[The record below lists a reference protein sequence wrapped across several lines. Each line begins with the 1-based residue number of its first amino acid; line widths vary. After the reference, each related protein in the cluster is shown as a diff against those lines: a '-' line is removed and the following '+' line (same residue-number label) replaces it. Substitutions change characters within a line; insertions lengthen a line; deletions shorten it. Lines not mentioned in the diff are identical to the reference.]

1 MDNSILVIQKNLKK
15 KKERVLLDLY
25 IKDYNKSNFYI
36 ALVFNKKIEKF
47 KVLFIPLDVCENKYI
62 EDYMCYQF
70 IDISSVNYI
79 LNTIND
85 NDKLI
90 RNDIFR
96 NKINK
101 YINSYYIEINTH
113 INKRDY
119 KFVTT
124 RYIPSEWLFMFDVI
138 VTLFERIPS
147 FMNELC
153 REILAVFSNS
163 NEAIDY
169 KYSIDF
175 DLVNDDFSTLLFD
188 TSEVYEV
195 LFLEFIGGKYFAI
208 VNNVLV
214 VVEYNPRKILN
225 LYCSSDDDSYIYSV
239 LVAIRN
245 KSYKKFYKLMV
256 VDDKH
261 DFEVGVAEYYLCY
274 GLENDKFLII
284 SGDKLETL
292 DKRLYEDGLIKILD
306 SDLELDE
313 KLGKI

>member
-1 MDNSILVIQKNLKK
+1 MDNSVLVIQKYLKK

-25 IKDYNKSNFYI
+25 IRDYNKSNFYI
-36 ALVFNKKIEKF
+36 ALVFNKRIEKF
-47 KVLFIPLDVCENKYI
+47 KVLFVPLDVCENKYI
-62 EDYMCYQF
+62 DDYVCYQF

-188 TSEVYEV
+188 TSEVHEV

-274 GLENDKFLII
+274 GLEKDKFLIV

>member
-1 MDNSILVIQKNLKK
+1 MDNSILVIQKYLKK

-25 IKDYNKSNFYI
+25 IRDYNKSNFYI
-36 ALVFNKKIEKF
+36 ALVFNKRIEKF
-47 KVLFIPLDVCENKYI
+47 KVLFVPLDVCENKYI
-62 EDYMCYQF
+62 DDYVCYQF

-188 TSEVYEV
+188 TSEVHEV

-274 GLENDKFLII
+274 GLEKDKFLII

>member
-1 MDNSILVIQKNLKK
+1 MDNSVLVIQKYLKK

-25 IKDYNKSNFYI
+25 IRDYNKSNFYI
-36 ALVFNKKIEKF
+36 ALVFNKRIEKF
-47 KVLFIPLDVCENKYI
+47 KVLFVPLDVCENKYI
-62 EDYMCYQF
+62 DDYVCYQF

-79 LNTIND
+79 LNT
-85 NDKLI
+85 
-90 RNDIFR
+90 
-96 NKINK
+96 INK

-188 TSEVYEV
+188 TSEVHEV

-274 GLENDKFLII
+274 GLEKDKFLII

>member
-1 MDNSILVIQKNLKK
+1 MDNSVLVIQKYLKK

-25 IKDYNKSNFYI
+25 IRDYNKSNFYI
-36 ALVFNKKIEKF
+36 ALVFNKRIEKF
-47 KVLFIPLDVCENKYI
+47 KVLFVPLDVCENKYI
-62 EDYMCYQF
+62 DDYVCYQF

-188 TSEVYEV
+188 TSEVHEV

-274 GLENDKFLII
+274 GLEKDKFLII

>member
-1 MDNSILVIQKNLKK
+1 MDNSILVIQKYLKK

-25 IKDYNKSNFYI
+25 IRDYNKSNFYI
-36 ALVFNKKIEKF
+36 ALVFNKRIEKF
-47 KVLFIPLDVCENKYI
+47 KVLFVPLDVCENKYI
-62 EDYMCYQF
+62 DDYVCYQF
-70 IDISSVNYI
+70 IDIGSVNYI

-90 RNDIFR
+90 SSDKFR
-96 NKINK
+96 NRINK

-113 INKRDY
+113 INNCDY
-119 KFVTT
+119 KFATT

-138 VTLFERIPS
+138 VTLFERIPA

-153 REILAVFSNS
+153 REILAVFGNP
-163 NEAIDY
+163 NESIDY
-169 KYSIDF
+169 KYSVDF
-175 DLVNDDFSTLLFD
+175 DLVNGDFSTLLFD
-188 TSEVYEV
+188 TSKVHEV
-195 LFLEFIGGKYFAI
+195 LFLEYVGGKYFAI
-208 VNNVLV
+208 VDNVLV

-225 LYCSSDDDSYIYSV
+225 LYCSSNDDSYIYST

-245 KSYKKFYKLMV
+245 ESYRKFYKLMA

-261 DFEVGVAEYYLCY
+261 DFEVGVAKYYLCY

-292 DKRLYEDGLIKILD
+292 DKSLYDEGLIRILD
-306 SDLELDE
+306 SDLELDK
-313 KLGKI
+313 KLK

>member
-1 MDNSILVIQKNLKK
+1 MDNSILVIQKYLKK

-25 IKDYNKSNFYI
+25 IRDYNKSNFYI
-36 ALVFNKKIEKF
+36 ALVFNKRIEKF
-47 KVLFIPLDVCENKYI
+47 KVLFVPLDVCENKYI
-62 EDYMCYQF
+62 DDYVCYQF

-188 TSEVYEV
+188 TSEVHEV

-274 GLENDKFLII
+274 GLEKDKFLII
-284 SGDKLETL
+284 SGDKLGTL
-292 DKRLYEDGLIKILD
+292 DKRLYDDGMIKILD

>member
-1 MDNSILVIQKNLKK
+1 MDNSILVIQKYLKK

-36 ALVFNKKIEKF
+36 ALVFNKRIEKF

-62 EDYMCYQF
+62 EDYICYQF

-188 TSEVYEV
+188 TSEVHEV

-274 GLENDKFLII
+274 GLEKDKFLII

>member
-1 MDNSILVIQKNLKK
+1 MDNSILVIQKYLKK

-25 IKDYNKSNFYI
+25 IRDYNKSNFYI
-36 ALVFNKKIEKF
+36 ALVFNKRIEKF
-47 KVLFIPLDVCENKYI
+47 KVLFVPLDVCENKYI
-62 EDYMCYQF
+62 DDYVCYQF

-188 TSEVYEV
+188 TSEVHEV

-274 GLENDKFLII
+274 GLEKDKFLIV

-292 DKRLYEDGLIKILD
+292 DKRLYDDGLIKILD

>member
-274 GLENDKFLII
+274 GLEKDKFLII

-313 KLGKI
+313 ELGKI

>member
-1 MDNSILVIQKNLKK
+1 MDNSILVIQKYLKK

-25 IKDYNKSNFYI
+25 IRDYNKSNFYI
-36 ALVFNKKIEKF
+36 ALVFNKRIEKF
-47 KVLFIPLDVCENKYI
+47 KVLFVPLDVCENKYI
-62 EDYMCYQF
+62 EDYICYQF

-175 DLVNDDFSTLLFD
+175 DLINDDFSTLLFD
-188 TSEVYEV
+188 TSEVHEV

-274 GLENDKFLII
+274 GLEKDKFLII

-313 KLGKI
+313 KLGKV

>member
-36 ALVFNKKIEKF
+36 ALVFNKRIEKF

-62 EDYMCYQF
+62 EDYICYQF

-188 TSEVYEV
+188 TSEVHEV

-274 GLENDKFLII
+274 GLEKDKFLII

>member
-1 MDNSILVIQKNLKK
+1 MDNSILVIQKYLKK

-25 IKDYNKSNFYI
+25 IRDYNKSNFYI
-36 ALVFNKKIEKF
+36 ALVFNKRIEKF
-47 KVLFIPLDVCENKYI
+47 KVLFVPLDVCENKYI
-62 EDYMCYQF
+62 DDYVCYQF
-70 IDISSVNYI
+70 IDIGSVNYI

-90 RNDIFR
+90 SSDKFR
-96 NKINK
+96 NRINK

-113 INKRDY
+113 INNCDY

-124 RYIPSEWLFMFDVI
+124 RYIPSEWLFLFDVI
-138 VTLFERIPS
+138 VTLFERIPA

-153 REILAVFSNS
+153 REILAVFGNP
-163 NEAIDY
+163 NESIDY
-169 KYSIDF
+169 KYSVDF
-175 DLVNDDFSTLLFD
+175 DLVNGDFSTLLFD
-188 TSEVYEV
+188 TSEVHEV

-274 GLENDKFLII
+274 GLEKDKFLII
-284 SGDKLETL
+284 SGDKLGTL
-292 DKRLYEDGLIKILD
+292 DKSLYEDGLIKILD

>member
-36 ALVFNKKIEKF
+36 ALVFNKRIEKF

-62 EDYMCYQF
+62 EDYICYQF

>member
-1 MDNSILVIQKNLKK
+1 MDNSVLVIQKYLKK

-25 IKDYNKSNFYI
+25 IRDYNKSNFYI
-36 ALVFNKKIEKF
+36 ALVFNKRIEKF
-47 KVLFIPLDVCENKYI
+47 KVLFVPLDVCENKYI
-62 EDYMCYQF
+62 DDYVCYQF

-153 REILAVFSNS
+153 IEILAVFSNS

-188 TSEVYEV
+188 TSEVHEV

-274 GLENDKFLII
+274 GLEKDKFLII

>member
-1 MDNSILVIQKNLKK
+1 MDNSILVIQKYLKK

-25 IKDYNKSNFYI
+25 IRDYNKSNFYI
-36 ALVFNKKIEKF
+36 ALVFNKRIEKF
-47 KVLFIPLDVCENKYI
+47 KVLFVPLDVCENKYI
-62 EDYMCYQF
+62 DDYVCYQF

-188 TSEVYEV
+188 TSEVHEV

-274 GLENDKFLII
+274 GLEKDKFLII

-292 DKRLYEDGLIKILD
+292 DESLYDDGLIKILD

>member
-1 MDNSILVIQKNLKK
+1 MDNSILVIQKYLKK
-15 KKERVLLDLY
+15 KKERILLDLY
-25 IKDYNKSNFYI
+25 IRDYNKSNFYI
-36 ALVFNKKIEKF
+36 ALVFNKRIEKF
-47 KVLFIPLDVCENKYI
+47 KVLFVPLDVCENKYI
-62 EDYMCYQF
+62 DDYVCYQF

-188 TSEVYEV
+188 TSEVHEV

-208 VNNVLV
+208 VNDVLV

-274 GLENDKFLII
+274 GLEKDKFLIV

>member
-1 MDNSILVIQKNLKK
+1 MDNSILVIQKYLKK

-25 IKDYNKSNFYI
+25 IRDYNKSNFYI
-36 ALVFNKKIEKF
+36 ALVFNKRIEKF
-47 KVLFIPLDVCENKYI
+47 KVLFVPLDVCENKYI
-62 EDYMCYQF
+62 DDYVCYQF

-175 DLVNDDFSTLLFD
+175 DLINDDFSTLLFD
-188 TSEVYEV
+188 TSEVHEV

-274 GLENDKFLII
+274 GLEKDKFLIV

-292 DKRLYEDGLIKILD
+292 DKRLYDDGLIKILD

>member
-1 MDNSILVIQKNLKK
+1 MDNSILVIQKYLKK

-25 IKDYNKSNFYI
+25 IRDYNKSNFYI
-36 ALVFNKKIEKF
+36 ALVFNKRIEKF
-47 KVLFIPLDVCENKYI
+47 KVLFVPLDVCENKYI
-62 EDYMCYQF
+62 DDYVCYQF

-188 TSEVYEV
+188 TSEVHEV

-274 GLENDKFLII
+274 GLEKDKFLII

-292 DKRLYEDGLIKILD
+292 DKRLYDDGLIKILD

>member
-1 MDNSILVIQKNLKK
+1 MDNSILVIQKYLKK

-25 IKDYNKSNFYI
+25 IRDYNKSNFYI
-36 ALVFNKKIEKF
+36 ALVFNKRIEKF
-47 KVLFIPLDVCENKYI
+47 KVLFVPLDVCENKYI
-62 EDYMCYQF
+62 DDYVCYQF

-85 NDKLI
+85 NDELI

-188 TSEVYEV
+188 TSEVHEV

-274 GLENDKFLII
+274 GLEKDKFLII

>member
-1 MDNSILVIQKNLKK
+1 MDNSILVIQKYLKK

-25 IKDYNKSNFYI
+25 IRDYNKSNFYI
-36 ALVFNKKIEKF
+36 ALVFNKRIEKF
-47 KVLFIPLDVCENKYI
+47 KVLFVPLDVCENKYI
-62 EDYMCYQF
+62 DDYVCYQF

-188 TSEVYEV
+188 TSEVHEV

-274 GLENDKFLII
+274 GLEKDKFLII
-284 SGDKLETL
+284 SGDKLGTL
-292 DKRLYEDGLIKILD
+292 DKSLYEDGLIKILD

>member
-1 MDNSILVIQKNLKK
+1 MDNSILVIQKYLKK

-25 IKDYNKSNFYI
+25 IRDYNKSNFYI
-36 ALVFNKKIEKF
+36 ALVFNKRIEKF
-47 KVLFIPLDVCENKYI
+47 KVLFVPLDVCENKYI
-62 EDYMCYQF
+62 EDYICYQF
-70 IDISSVNYI
+70 IDISYVNYI

-188 TSEVYEV
+188 TSEVHEV

-274 GLENDKFLII
+274 GLEKDKFLIV

>member
-1 MDNSILVIQKNLKK
+1 MDNSVLVIQKYLKK

-25 IKDYNKSNFYI
+25 IRDYNKSNFYI
-36 ALVFNKKIEKF
+36 ALVFNKRIEKF
-47 KVLFIPLDVCENKYI
+47 KVLFVPLDVCENKYI
-62 EDYMCYQF
+62 DDYVCYQF

-79 LNTIND
+79 L
-85 NDKLI
+85 
-90 RNDIFR
+90 

-188 TSEVYEV
+188 TSEVHEV

-274 GLENDKFLII
+274 GLEKDKFLII

>member
-1 MDNSILVIQKNLKK
+1 MDNSILVIQKYLKK

-25 IKDYNKSNFYI
+25 IRDYNKSNFYI
-36 ALVFNKKIEKF
+36 ALVFNKRIEKF
-47 KVLFIPLDVCENKYI
+47 KVLFVPLDVCENKYI
-62 EDYMCYQF
+62 EEYICYQF

-188 TSEVYEV
+188 TSEVHEV

-274 GLENDKFLII
+274 GLEKDKFLII
-284 SGDKLETL
+284 SGDKLGTL
-292 DKRLYEDGLIKILD
+292 DKSLYEDGLIKILD

>member
-1 MDNSILVIQKNLKK
+1 MDNSILVIQKYLKK

-25 IKDYNKSNFYI
+25 IRDYNKSNFYI
-36 ALVFNKKIEKF
+36 ALVFNKRIEKF
-47 KVLFIPLDVCENKYI
+47 KVLFVPLDVCENKYI
-62 EDYMCYQF
+62 EDYICYQF

-124 RYIPSEWLFMFDVI
+124 RYIPSEWLFMFDVV

-175 DLVNDDFSTLLFD
+175 DLINDDFSTLLFD
-188 TSEVYEV
+188 TSEVHEV

-274 GLENDKFLII
+274 GLEKDKFLII

>member
-274 GLENDKFLII
+274 GLEKDKFLII
-284 SGDKLETL
+284 SGDKLGAL
-292 DKRLYEDGLIKILD
+292 DKSLYEDGLIKILD

>member
-1 MDNSILVIQKNLKK
+1 MDNSILVIQKYLKK

-25 IKDYNKSNFYI
+25 IRDYNKSNFYI
-36 ALVFNKKIEKF
+36 ALVFNKRIEKF
-47 KVLFIPLDVCENKYI
+47 KVLFVPLDVCENKYI
-62 EDYMCYQF
+62 EDYICYQF

-188 TSEVYEV
+188 TSEVHEV

-274 GLENDKFLII
+274 GLEKDKFLII
-284 SGDKLETL
+284 SGDKLGTL
-292 DKRLYEDGLIKILD
+292 DKSLYEDGLIKILD

>member
-1 MDNSILVIQKNLKK
+1 MDNSILVIQKYLKK

-36 ALVFNKKIEKF
+36 ALVFNKRIEKF

-62 EDYMCYQF
+62 EDYICYQF

-188 TSEVYEV
+188 TSEVHEV

-274 GLENDKFLII
+274 GLEKGKFLII

>member
-1 MDNSILVIQKNLKK
+1 MDNGILVIQKYLKK

-25 IKDYNKSNFYI
+25 IRDYNKSNFYI
-36 ALVFNKKIEKF
+36 ALVFNKRIEKF
-47 KVLFIPLDVCENKYI
+47 KVLFVPLDVCENKYI
-62 EDYMCYQF
+62 DDYVCYQF

-188 TSEVYEV
+188 TSEVHEV

-274 GLENDKFLII
+274 GLEKDKFLII

>member
-36 ALVFNKKIEKF
+36 ALVFNKRIEKF

-62 EDYMCYQF
+62 EDYICYQF

-188 TSEVYEV
+188 TSEVHEV

-274 GLENDKFLII
+274 GLEKDKFLII

-306 SDLELDE
+306 SDLELDK

>member
-1 MDNSILVIQKNLKK
+1 MDNSILVIQKYLKK

-25 IKDYNKSNFYI
+25 IRDYNKSNFYI
-36 ALVFNKKIEKF
+36 ALVFNKRIEKF
-47 KVLFIPLDVCENKYI
+47 KVLFVPLDVCENKYI
-62 EDYMCYQF
+62 DDYVCYQF

-85 NDKLI
+85 NDELI

-188 TSEVYEV
+188 TSEVHEV

-274 GLENDKFLII
+274 GLEKDKFLIV

-292 DKRLYEDGLIKILD
+292 DKRLYDDGLIKILD

>member
-1 MDNSILVIQKNLKK
+1 MDNSVLVIQKYLKK

-25 IKDYNKSNFYI
+25 IRDYNKSNFYI
-36 ALVFNKKIEKF
+36 ALVFNKRIEKF
-47 KVLFIPLDVCENKYI
+47 KVLFVPLDVCENKYI
-62 EDYMCYQF
+62 DDYVCYQF

-188 TSEVYEV
+188 TSEVHEV

-274 GLENDKFLII
+274 GLEKDKFLII

-313 KLGKI
+313 KLGKV

>member
-1 MDNSILVIQKNLKK
+1 MDNSILVIQKYLKK

-25 IKDYNKSNFYI
+25 IRDYNKSNFYI
-36 ALVFNKKIEKF
+36 ALVFNKRIEKF
-47 KVLFIPLDVCENKYI
+47 KVLFVPLDVCENKYI
-62 EDYMCYQF
+62 EDYICYQF

-188 TSEVYEV
+188 TSEVHEV

-274 GLENDKFLII
+274 GLEKDKFLII
-284 SGDKLETL
+284 SGDKLGTL
-292 DKRLYEDGLIKILD
+292 DKSLYENGLIKILD

>member
-1 MDNSILVIQKNLKK
+1 MDNSILVIQKYLKK

-25 IKDYNKSNFYI
+25 IRDYNKSNFYI
-36 ALVFNKKIEKF
+36 ALVFNKRIEKF
-47 KVLFIPLDVCENKYI
+47 KVLFVPLDVCENKYI
-62 EDYMCYQF
+62 DDYVCYQF

-188 TSEVYEV
+188 TSEVHEV

-274 GLENDKFLII
+274 GLEKDKFLII
-284 SGDKLETL
+284 SGDKLGTL
-292 DKRLYEDGLIKILD
+292 DKSLYENGLIKILD

>member
-1 MDNSILVIQKNLKK
+1 MDNSILVIQKYLKK

-25 IKDYNKSNFYI
+25 IRDYNKSNFYI
-36 ALVFNKKIEKF
+36 ALVFNKRIEKF
-47 KVLFIPLDVCENKYI
+47 KVLFVPLDVCENKYI
-62 EDYMCYQF
+62 DDYVCYQF

-188 TSEVYEV
+188 TSEVHEV

-274 GLENDKFLII
+274 GLEKDKFLII
-284 SGDKLETL
+284 SGDKLENL

-313 KLGKI
+313 KLGKV

>member
-1 MDNSILVIQKNLKK
+1 MDNSVLVIQKYLKK

-25 IKDYNKSNFYI
+25 IRDYNKSNFYI
-36 ALVFNKKIEKF
+36 ALVFNKRIEKF
-47 KVLFIPLDVCENKYI
+47 KVLFVPLDVCENKYI
-62 EDYMCYQF
+62 DDYVCYQF

-188 TSEVYEV
+188 TSEVHEV

-274 GLENDKFLII
+274 GLEKDKFLII
-284 SGDKLETL
+284 SGDKLGTL
-292 DKRLYEDGLIKILD
+292 DKSLYEDGLIKILD

>member
-1 MDNSILVIQKNLKK
+1 MDNSVLVIQKYLKK

-25 IKDYNKSNFYI
+25 IRDYNKSNFYI
-36 ALVFNKKIEKF
+36 ALVFNKRIEKF
-47 KVLFIPLDVCENKYI
+47 KVLFVPLDVCENKYI
-62 EDYMCYQF
+62 DDYVCYQF

-188 TSEVYEV
+188 TSEVHEV

-274 GLENDKFLII
+274 GLEKDKFLII

-313 KLGKI
+313 KLGTI

>member
-1 MDNSILVIQKNLKK
+1 MDNSILVIQKYLKK

-25 IKDYNKSNFYI
+25 IRDYNKSNFYI
-36 ALVFNKKIEKF
+36 ALVFNKRIEKF
-47 KVLFIPLDVCENKYI
+47 KVLFVPLDVCENKYI
-62 EDYMCYQF
+62 DDYVCYQF

-188 TSEVYEV
+188 TSEVHEV

-274 GLENDKFLII
+274 GLEKDKFLII
-284 SGDKLETL
+284 SGDKLGTL
-292 DKRLYEDGLIKILD
+292 DKSLYDDGLIKILD